1 MFNIG
6 DKVRALLL
14 DDFGNT
20 IFCEEG
26 YITDKVTDY
35 CFVVKTTSGLD
46 VYASIDNLE
55 LLEENNQD
63 DAYVNK
69 LVRQG
74 VINSIIKGGIK

>member
-6 DKVRALLL
+6 DKVRAILL

-26 YITDKVTDY
+26 YIVNKVTDY

-46 VYASIDNLE
+46 VYASVDNLE
-55 LLEENNQD
+55 LLKEIESLE
-63 DAYVNK
+63 K
-69 LVRQG
+69 I
-74 VINSIIKGGIK
+74 INDELEIKDTF

>member
-6 DKVRALLL
+6 DKVRAILL

-35 CFVVKTTSGLD
+35 YFVVKTTTGRI
-46 VYASIDNLE
+46 YASVDNLE
-55 LLEENNQD
+55 LLKEIESLE
-63 DAYVNK
+63 K
-69 LVRQG
+69 I
-74 VINSIIKGGIK
+74 INDELEIKDIF

>member
-6 DKVRALLL
+6 DKVRAILL

-35 CFVVKTTSGLD
+35 YFVVKTTTGLD
-46 VYASIDNLE
+46 VYASVDNLE
-55 LLEENNQD
+55 LLKEIESLE
-63 DAYVNK
+63 K
-69 LVRQG
+69 I
-74 VINSIIKGGIK
+74 INDELEIKDTF

>member
-6 DKVRALLL
+6 DKVRAILL

-35 CFVVKTTSGLD
+35 YFVVKTTTGRI
-46 VYASIDNLE
+46 YASVDNLE
-55 LLEENNQD
+55 LLKEIESLE
-63 DAYVNK
+63 K
-69 LVRQG
+69 I
-74 VINSIIKGGIK
+74 INDELEIKDTF

>member
-26 YITDKVTDY
+26 YISEEGYIIDKVTDY

-46 VYASIDNLE
+46 VYVSVDNLE
-55 LLEENNQD
+55 LLEENNQN

-69 LVRQG
+69 LAR
-74 VINSIIKGGIK
+74 

>member
-1 MFNIG
+1 MFNVG

-35 CFVVKTTSGLD
+35 CFVVK
-46 VYASIDNLE
+46 
-55 LLEENNQD
+55 NN
-63 DAYVNK
+63 
-69 LVRQG
+69 
-74 VINSIIKGGIK
+74 